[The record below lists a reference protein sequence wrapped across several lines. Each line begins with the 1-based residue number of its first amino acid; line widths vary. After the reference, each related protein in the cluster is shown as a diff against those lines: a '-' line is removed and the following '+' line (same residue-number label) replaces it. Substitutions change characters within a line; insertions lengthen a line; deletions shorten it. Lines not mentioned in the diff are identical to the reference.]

1 MMKWL
6 NGDSVPGLGL
16 RAGRVPGARE
26 TCPVRDQRAQL
37 AWFRPFVL
45 LGIKK
50 VTVSL
55 AVQ

>member
-1 MMKWL
+1 MKWL

-26 TCPVRDQRAQL
+26 TCPVSDQRAQL